1 MKTTLKTYLGVCLL
15 TAFVFI
21 LGLSVGSSILSPAE
35 VLKVLFGGENSFVI
49 STLRLPRLLV
59 AFFVGAALSVAGA
72 ILQSLIRNPLAS
84 PDIIG
89 ITGGAKVAAVLYLT
103 FFAAADRRFLPL
115 AAIAGAVVAT
125 LLIYLLAFKKGVSP
139 IRLVLI
145 GIGLNAGMGALVTM
159 LIVISPTYSTSDAY
173 IWLTGSVYGAN
184 WSHVRSL
191 VPWLAV
197 FLPIAFLCARRIDI
211 QELGDD
217 LARGVG
223 ARVESDRL
231 LLIAVSVALAGIGVA
246 FAGGIGFV
254 GLIAPHLGR
263 QLVGRLFKHLAPIA
277 ALIGGT
283 LVMSADIVARTL
295 FFPLDLPAGVFV
307 SAIGAPFFI
316 YLLYKGRN
324 S

>member
-35 VLKVLFGGENSFVI
+35 VLKALFGGENSFVI

-263 QLVGRLFKHLAPIA
+263 QLVGRSFKHLAPIA

-283 LVMSADIVARTL
+283 LVMSADIIARTL
-295 FFPLDLPAGVFV
+295 FLPLDLPAGVFV